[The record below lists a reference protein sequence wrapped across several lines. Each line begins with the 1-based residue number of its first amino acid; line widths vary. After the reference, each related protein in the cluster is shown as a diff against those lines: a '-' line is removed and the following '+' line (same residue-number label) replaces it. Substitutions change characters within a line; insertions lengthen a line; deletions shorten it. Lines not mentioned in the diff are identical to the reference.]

1 MTLALMALAFKLLG
15 ISGWILAGV
24 IVGKRLGGNE

>member
-15 ISGWILAGV
+15 ISGYVLAGIV
-24 IVGKRLGGNE
+24 VGKRLGGNQ